1 MKRLMDWHLK
11 QWQTDPHRKPLLIR
25 GARQVG
31 KTYGVR
37 QLGNNFENL
46 VEINFERRKEANR
59 IFEKNL
65 VPERIIQELSL
76 FSGEQ
81 IVPGKTLLFLD
92 EVQECPEAIQ
102 SMRYFFEE
110 MPSLHLIA
118 AGSLLDFALE
128 KIGLPVGRISSLYV
142 YPLSFME
149 FLVAIGETLVAEAIL
164 IQEKSV
170 PMADVIHSKLLDLV
184 GQYLSIGGMPEAV
197 ARWVQTKSPL
207 ESFKVHQQLADTYR
221 QDFQKYAKKHQI
233 KYLDALFNEIPRHVG
248 KQFKYSE
255 IHGEYKKRELAPCLD
270 LLCLANVVHKVHH
283 SAGNGLPLG
292 AESNHEWFKIV
303 FLDTALC
310 QTILGLDLSA
320 WFLNSREAFINR
332 GEIVE
337 AFIGQ
342 ELLCYAFPYRKT
354 DLYFWKTETSS
365 QAEVDFLCDYK
376 NNIVPVEVKS
386 GDGRTLKSMHRF
398 LDTHANSSYGIR
410 FSAQNYSV
418 FQKVDSRPLYATVS
432 LAHEEQ
438 KESLKSL
445 FYKENE
451 QI

>member
-11 QWQTDPHRKPLLIR
+11 QWKVDQHRKPLLIR

-37 QLGNNFENL
+37 YLGKDFESF
-46 VEINFERRKEANR
+46 VEINFERRKDANK
-59 IFEKNL
+59 IFEKDL
-65 VPERIIQELSL
+65 DPERILQELSL
-76 FSGEQ
+76 FTGKV
-81 IVPGKTLLFLD
+81 IVPGTTLLFLD

-128 KIGLPVGRISSLYV
+128 KIGLPVGRVSSLYV

-149 FLVAIGETLVAEAIL
+149 FLVAIGESLTAKAVLSH
-164 IQEKSV
+164 EKGV
-170 PMADVIHSKLLDLV
+170 PMGDAIHSKLLDLV
-184 GQYLSIGGMPEAV
+184 GRYLSIGGMPEAIV
-197 ARWVQTKSPL
+197 KWIETKNPL
-207 ESFKVHQQLADTYR
+207 ESFKVHHQLADTYR
-221 QDFQKYAKKHQI
+221 QDFQKYAKKFQI
-233 KYLDALFNEIPRHVG
+233 KYLDTLFNQIPRHIG

-270 LLCLANVVHKVHH
+270 LLCLANVVHKIHH
-283 SAGNGLPLG
+283 SAGNGFPFG
-292 AESNHEWFKIV
+292 AEMNTEWFKII
-303 FLDTALC
+303 FLDTVLC
-310 QTILGLDLSA
+310 QAILGLDLSV
-320 WFLNSREAFINR
+320 WFLDPREAFVNR

-342 ELLCYAFPYRKT
+342 ELLCYSISYRKT
-354 DLYFWKTETSS
+354 DLYFWKAETPS
-365 QAEVDFLCDYK
+365 QAEVDYLYDYK
-376 NNIVPVEVKS
+376 GSIIPIEAKC

-398 LDTHANSSYGIR
+398 LESHLNSPYGIR
-410 FSAQNYSV
+410 FSAQNYSI
-418 FQKVDSRPLYATVS
+418 FQKIDSRPLYATAS

-438 KESLKSL
+438 LASLRAL
-445 FYKENE
+445 F
-451 QI
+451 

>member
-11 QWQTDPHRKPLLIR
+11 QWKVDQHRKPLLIR

-37 QLGNNFENL
+37 QLAKSFENL
-46 VEINFERRKEANR
+46 VEINFERKKEANK
-59 IFEKNL
+59 IFEKDL
-65 VPERIIQELSL
+65 VPERILQELSL
-76 FSGEQ
+76 FSGKA
-81 IVPGKTLLFLD
+81 IVPGKTLLFFD

-110 MPSLHLIA
+110 MPSLHLVA

-149 FLVAIGETLVAEAIL
+149 FLTAIGESLIAKAIL
-164 IQEKSV
+164 SHEKGI
-170 PMADVIHSKLLDLV
+170 PMGDAIHSKLLDLV

-197 ARWVQTKSPL
+197 AKWIQTKSPL
-207 ESFKVHQQLADTYR
+207 ESFKVHHQLADTYR

-248 KQFKYSE
+248 QQFKYSE

-292 AESNHEWFKIV
+292 AESNTEWFKVI

-310 QTILGLDLSA
+310 QAILGLDLSA
-320 WFLNSREAFINR
+320 WFLDSREAFINR

-342 ELLCYAFPYRKT
+342 ELLCYAIPYRRT
-354 DLYFWKTETSS
+354 DLYFWKAETPS
-365 QAEVDFLCDYK
+365 QAEVDYLYDYK
-376 NNIVPVEVKS
+376 SNIIPIEAKS

-398 LDTHANSSYGIR
+398 LESHLYSPYGIR
-410 FSAQNYSV
+410 FSAQNYSI
-418 FQKVDSRPLYATVS
+418 FQKIDSRPLYATAS
-432 LAHEEQ
+432 LAHGEQ
-438 KESLKSL
+438 MESLKSL
-445 FYKENE
+445 FHNE
-451 QI
+451 KDKI

>member
-11 QWQTDPHRKPLLIR
+11 QWKDDPYRKPLLIR

-37 QLGNNFENL
+37 QLGKNFEDL
-46 VEINFERRKEANR
+46 VEINFERKKEANK
-59 IFEKNL
+59 IFEKDL
-65 VPERIIQELSL
+65 VPERILQELSL
-76 FSGEQ
+76 FSGKE

-92 EVQECPEAIQ
+92 EIQECPEAIL

-128 KIGLPVGRISSLYV
+128 RIGLPVGRVSSLYV

-149 FLVAIGETLVAEAIL
+149 FLVAIDESLIAKAIL
-164 IQEKSV
+164 NHEKGLS
-170 PMADVIHSKLLDLV
+170 MGDAIHSKLLDLV
-184 GQYLSIGGMPEAV
+184 GRYLSIGGMPEAV
-197 ARWVQTKSPL
+197 ARWIQTKSPL
-207 ESFKVHQQLADTYR
+207 ESFKVHHQLVDTYR

-233 KYLDALFNEIPRHVG
+233 KYLDVLFNEIPQHVG

-270 LLCLANVVHKVHH
+270 LLCLANVVHKIQH

-292 AESNHEWFKIV
+292 AETNTEWFKII
-303 FLDTALC
+303 FLDIALC
-310 QTILGLDLSA
+310 QAILGLDLSS
-320 WFLNSREAFINR
+320 WFLDSRQTFINR

-342 ELLCYAFPYRKT
+342 ELLCYSIPYRKT
-354 DLYFWKTETSS
+354 DLYFWKAETHS
-365 QAEVDFLCDYK
+365 QAEVDYLHDDKSC
-376 NNIVPVEVKS
+376 IIPIEAKS

-398 LDTHANSSYGIR
+398 LESHLHSLFGIR
-410 FSAQNYSV
+410 FSTQNYSV
-418 FQKVDSRPLYATVS
+418 FQKIDSRPLYATAS
-432 LAHEEQ
+432 LAHGEQ
-438 KESLKSL
+438 MESLKSL
-445 FYKENE
+445 L
-451 QI
+451 I

>member
-11 QWQTDPHRKPLLIR
+11 QWIADQHRKPLLIR

-37 QLGNNFENL
+37 QLRSNFENL
-46 VEINFERRKEANR
+46 VEINFERKKEANK
-59 IFEKNL
+59 IFEKDL
-65 VPERIIQELSL
+65 VPERIIQEISL
-76 FSGEQ
+76 FSGQ
-81 IVPGKTLLFLD
+81 PIVPGKTLLFFD
-92 EVQECPEAIQ
+92 EVQECAEAIQ

-110 MPSLHLIA
+110 MPALHLIA

-128 KIGLPVGRISSLYV
+128 KIGIPVGRISLLYV

-149 FLVAIGETLVAEAIL
+149 FLAAIGESL
-164 IQEKSV
+164 IAKAVLSHENSIPIGEV
-170 PMADVIHSKLLDLV
+170 VHSKLLDLV

-197 ARWVQTKSPL
+197 AKWIQTKSPL
-207 ESFKVHQQLADTYR
+207 ESFKVHHQLAETYR

-233 KYLDALFNEIPRHVG
+233 KYLDTLFNEIPHHVG

-270 LLCLANVVHKVHH
+270 LLCLANVVHKIHH

-292 AESNHEWFKIV
+292 AESNSEWFKII

-310 QTILGLDLSA
+310 QAILGLDLSA
-320 WFLNSREAFINR
+320 WFLDPRETFVNR
-332 GEIVE
+332 GAIVE

-342 ELLCYAFPYRKT
+342 ELLCYSIPYRKT
-354 DLYFWKTETSS
+354 DLYFWKADAPS
-365 QAEVDFLCDYK
+365 QSEVDFLYDYRSL
-376 NNIVPVEVKS
+376 IVPIEAKS

-398 LDTHANSSYGIR
+398 LESHSPSPYGVR

-418 FQKVDSRPLYATVS
+418 CQKIDSRPLYAAAS

-438 KESLKSL
+438 KGSLQSL
-445 FYKENE
+445 F
-451 QI
+451 

>member
-11 QWQTDPHRKPLLIR
+11 QWKVDQYRKPLLIR

-37 QLGNNFENL
+37 QLGKKFENL
-46 VEINFERRKEANR
+46 VEINFERKKEANK
-59 IFEKNL
+59 IFEKDL

-76 FSGEQ
+76 FSGQ
-81 IVPGKTLLFLD
+81 RIVPGKTLLFFD
-92 EVQECPEAIQ
+92 EVQECAEAIQ

-110 MPSLHLIA
+110 EPSLHLIA

-128 KIGLPVGRISSLYV
+128 KTGLPVGRISSLYV

-149 FLVAIGETLVAEAIL
+149 FLVAIGETLIAEAIL
-164 IQEKSV
+164 SQEKSV
-170 PMADVIHSKLLDLV
+170 PMGDVIHSKLLDLV

-197 ARWVQTKSPL
+197 AKWIQTKSPL
-207 ESFKVHQQLADTYR
+207 ESFKVHHQLADTYR

-270 LLCLANVVHKVHH
+270 LLCLANVVHKIHH

-292 AESNHEWFKIV
+292 AESNNEWFKIV
-303 FLDTALC
+303 FLDIALC
-310 QTILGLDLSA
+310 QAILGLDLSA
-320 WFLNSREAFINR
+320 WFLDSREAFVNR

-342 ELLCYAFPYRKT
+342 ELLCYSIPYRRT
-354 DLYFWKTETSS
+354 DLYFWKAETPG
-365 QAEVDFLCDYK
+365 QAEVDFLYDYK
-376 NNIVPVEVKS
+376 SNIVPIEAKS

-398 LDTHANSSYGIR
+398 LDSHSHSSYGVR
-410 FSAQNYSV
+410 FSAQNYSI
-418 FQKVDSRPLYATVS
+418 FQKIDSRPLYAAAS

-438 KESLKSL
+438 RESLKSL

-451 QI
+451 KI